1 MYTITIFLFFLFE
14 KLSFKPLILE
24 ANWKKTQKQTL
35 KSERK
40 AGTNGK
46 MVEGMISVTPDS
58 ILHER
63 KPKLHSHS
71 GFSSLVVLLKFHWEW
86 GWLLM
91 CKAHSPQLLCIF
103 SEHKQSFKRST
114 GTTKEHKLQLS
125 FETCPVEVRLFSVL
139 TAVQMAEMNP
149 FICFIL
155 AWKVE
160 LKRKG
165 AIGVQLEVYCCGRAQ
180 EVVLF

>member
-1 MYTITIFLFFLFE
+1 
-14 KLSFKPLILE
+14 
-24 ANWKKTQKQTL
+24 
-35 KSERK
+35 
-40 AGTNGK
+40 

-63 KPKLHSHS
+63 KPSSILTQDSALQLSCLNSSGNGVDCLCAKPIVHS
-71 GFSSLVVLLKFHWEW
+71 SSAF
-86 GWLLM
+86 
-91 CKAHSPQLLCIF
+91 F
-103 SEHKQSFKRST
+103 EHKQRFKRSI

-125 FETCPVEVRLFSVL
+125 FETCPSEVRLFSVL
-139 TAVQMAEMNP
+139 TAMQMAEINS

-160 LKRKG
+160 FKRKG